1 MSQPSTTVRLG
12 QTELEISRVVFGA
25 WAIGGW
31 FWGGSDDD
39 QAVEAIHAALE
50 AGVNAV
56 DTAPMYGCG
65 HSERVVGRALAGRR
79 DEVVLMTKVGLRWD
93 DRRGAH
99 FFDTTGPS
107 GEPLQVYRNLRPDS
121 VKLEVERSLERLQ
134 VDHIDLIQCHWPD
147 PSTPVEETMGALKEL
162 VAAGKVRAVGVSNFD
177 AALLE
182 RSRAALAPLPLASNQ
197 PPYSLLTRGIEAD
210 VLPWSRR
217 AGIGTIVYSPME
229 RGLLTGKMT
238 PERVFAEGDGRAGH
252 PWFSLENRRRVAA
265 ALETAAELARSRACT
280 LPQLVVAWT
289 LHQRGVSAA
298 LVGARTAAQARETAG
313 AMDVVLSPAE
323 VALLTRLFEELE
335 LEG

>member
-1 MSQPSTTVRLG
+1 MSQHSTTTRLG

-39 QAVEAIHAALE
+39 EAVAAIHAALD
-50 AGVNAV
+50 AGVTAV

-93 DRRGAH
+93 DTRGAH
-99 FFDTTGPS
+99 FFDTTGPE
-107 GEPLQVYRNLRPDS
+107 GDPIRVFRNLRPDS
-121 VKLEVERSLERLQ
+121 VKLEVDRSLARLG
-134 VDHIDLIQCHWPD
+134 VDHIDLVQCHWPD
-147 PSTPVEETMGALKEL
+147 PSTPVEETMGALSEL
-162 VAAGKVRAVGVSNFD
+162 VDAGKVRAVGVSNFD
-177 AALLE
+177 VPLLE
-182 RSRAALAPLPLASNQ
+182 RSKAALAPSPLASNQ
-197 PPYSLLTRGIEAD
+197 PPYSLLTRGIEEA

-238 PERVFAEGDGRAGH
+238 PERTFAEGDGRAQH
-252 PWFSLENRRRVAA
+252 PWFSVENRRRVCA
-265 ALETAAELARSRACT
+265 ALETAAELARARSCT

-298 LVGARTAAQARETAG
+298 LVGARTPAQARETAG
-313 AMDVVLSPAE
+313 AMHVELAPAE